1 MPLIGGSPRG
11 FRCLELCILGIQDQH
26 QRVRTAS
33 RYRDGKTWM
42 PLDLTLQRDYL
53 YDLLG
58 VQLVSFIFPD
68 GFLFILYDPHLLLST
83 PPSWQLSMYKSSK
96 YFYECPLLFASWGSK
111 PPIHIDGLD
120 KQPNKKI
127 YFLIQVSLIK
137 PDRRWWLFKWTCI
150 KLEHNWTVDM

>member
-11 FRCLELCILGIQDQH
+11 FRCLELCILGLQDQQ
-26 QRVRTAS
+26 QRVRTES

-83 PPSWQLSMYKSSK
+83 PPS
-96 YFYECPLLFASWGSK
+96 
-111 PPIHIDGLD
+111 
-120 KQPNKKI
+120 
-127 YFLIQVSLIK
+127 
-137 PDRRWWLFKWTCI
+137 
-150 KLEHNWTVDM
+150 